1 MSGYARVELTC
12 EFVKETEKAICVEVG
27 DIPFREQ
34 IWLPKSQLK
43 GCYLAEAGDEIDINM
58 PRWLAEEKELT
69 EWTH

>member
-27 DIPFREQ
+27 DIPFRER

-43 GCYLAEAGDEIDINM
+43 GNVVAEEGDEIEVNL
-58 PRWLAEEKELT
+58 PRWLAEEKELCDAQ
-69 EWTH
+69 